1 MEENSNYLNI
11 CLTCE
16 NYYQFV
22 TMLLEKANDCDDK
35 TKTFAFRRAAGLISN
50 HFRTDYLSPF
60 VNTKGLDKHDLL
72 PVFLRADV
80 EVSEEKIA
88 VDLIIIA
95 DDGNGYDI
103 FETRGIYE
111 ILTPQELAERSIK
124 ARRKRKDEH
133 T

>member
-1 MEENSNYLNI
+1 MEEKSNYLNV

-16 NYYQFV
+16 NYFQFI
-22 TMLLEKANDCDDK
+22 TLLRENADACGEKSR
-35 TKTFAFRRAAGLISN
+35 AFILRRAAGLISN

-60 VNTKGLDKHDLL
+60 VNTKGLDKHNLL

-80 EVSEEKIA
+80 EMSGENIS
-88 VDLIIIA
+88 VDLMIIC
-95 DDGNGYDI
+95 DDGLGYSLL
-103 FETRGIYE
+103 EARGIYE
-111 ILTPQELAERSIK
+111 IMTPQELAERSVK